1 MKKRKIPKL
10 TKRRL
15 VIFGTASIIMII
27 YFFMTLSV
35 NAIKIYNLKVEKQIL
50 HKQLSNLQASEK
62 NLKVEIEK
70 LKDSEYLA
78 KYARENY
85 KYSKDGELVFS
96 LPDSKNDED
105 EEIKKINI
113 NTNYIL
119 FGGST
124 IIGIVILYALR
135 KHR

>member
-10 TKRRL
+10 SKRRL
-15 VIFGTASIIMII
+15 AIFGTFSIIMII

-35 NAIKIYNLKVEKQIL
+35 NAIKIYNLKVERQL
-50 HKQLSNLQASEK
+50 LNKQLSNLQASEK

-70 LKDSEYLA
+70 LKDSDYLA

-85 KYSKDGELVFS
+85 KYSKEGELVFS
-96 LPDSKNDED
+96 LPDIKNSLDED
-105 EEIKKINI
+105 IKKIEF

-119 FGGST
+119 FIGSS
-124 IIGIVILYALR
+124 IIGIIILYALR